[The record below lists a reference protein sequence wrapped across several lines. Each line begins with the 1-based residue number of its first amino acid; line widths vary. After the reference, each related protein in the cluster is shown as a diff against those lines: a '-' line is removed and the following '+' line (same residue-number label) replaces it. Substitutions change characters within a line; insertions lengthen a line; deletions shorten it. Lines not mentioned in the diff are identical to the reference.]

1 MADISNAHT
10 LREWAVTTFEPLK
23 DDAKL
28 RSEMTTEKAAKAFV
42 QWVAQRV
49 EESHETLHNFADSD
63 RNAQEEKFLATL
75 EFDIAELIRR
85 IHDEEVKLEV
95 DNNDAVAFIE
105 RFLEHFRRLAD
116 QTGKIDWFNQQSMEW
131 EAEAYF
137 ISKLV
142 GRGTDAWVTNAADTL
157 QKGDN
162 MTSEQVTT
170 RRSSF
175 SDWLDGRLRNI
186 REEHSREVLFNN
198 WIMPQLEGM
207 TRSLGFIIECAKSV
221 TSTSVA
227 EKTPYEVWL
236 GLMAQSAN
244 MAVVEDRFLTE
255 EDLDDMPWY
264 SILAATEKGMVERIL
279 GLDRRSRR
287 HVSQRGRARDDRPCL
302 DDAYNVL
309 LEKGL
314 ANGNINQ
321 HDKEQVVEWFQV
333 TYHKIEE
340 AMDSVQGE
348 VLVQRVV
355 VEVLNIVIFFNVQSQ
370 ESPTGYLLMQFA
382 TLNPSF
388 RTT

>member
-49 EESHETLHNFADSD
+49 EESHETLANFADSD

-75 EFDIAELIRR
+75 EFDIAQLIRR
-85 IHDEEVKLEV
+85 IHEEEVKLEV
-95 DNNDAVAFIE
+95 NSNDAVAFIE
-105 RFLEHFRRLAD
+105 RFLEHFRSLAD

-142 GRGTDAWVTNAADTL
+142 GRGTDEWVTNAADTL

-186 REEHSREVLFNN
+186 REEHSREVLFDN
-198 WIMPQLEGM
+198 WIIPQLEGM
-207 TRSLGFIIECAKSV
+207 TRSLCFIIECAKSV

-255 EDLDDMPWY
+255 ENLDNMPWY
-264 SILAATEKGMVERIL
+264 SILASTEKWLNEYWIL
-279 GLDRRSRR
+279 IEEVGAMFLRDGVREMI
-287 HVSQRGRARDDRPCL
+287 GRFVLWNSTEVNFFDTLGDSKFKVVCL

-314 ANGNINQ
+314 ANGNVNQ
-321 HDKEQVVEWFQV
+321 HDKEQVAAWFQV
-333 TYHKIEE
+333 TYHKIQE
-340 AMDSVQGE
+340 AMDLVQGE
-348 VLVQRVV
+348 
-355 VEVLNIVIFFNVQSQ
+355 
-370 ESPTGYLLMQFA
+370 A
-382 TLNPSF
+382 TMTFSE
-388 RTT
+388 